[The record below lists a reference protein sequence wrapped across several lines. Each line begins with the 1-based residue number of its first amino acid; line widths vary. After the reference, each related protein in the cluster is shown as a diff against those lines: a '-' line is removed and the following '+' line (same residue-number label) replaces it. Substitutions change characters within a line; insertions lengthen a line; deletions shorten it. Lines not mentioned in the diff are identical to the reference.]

1 MAHRIEEARTQNH
14 IPRQSQTVPVNTLCK
29 SLENYSSEKLLKRL
43 QNDSVKE
50 HVSFLKVDHDKLDA
64 ISFWLVYNS
73 DVSVNNAS
81 AQTYTI
87 GSKYK
92 YQKAALLLRSSIL
105 PAYKDSKSL
114 PWPLTLD
121 DMNLSCDSLLP
132 SDLIRFLSVAMSR
145 KEDTD
150 TSEKMK

>member
-1 MAHRIEEARTQNH
+1 M
-14 IPRQSQTVPVNTLCK
+14 
-29 SLENYSSEKLLKRL
+29 
-43 QNDSVKE
+43 
-50 HVSFLKVDHDKLDA
+50 SFLKVDHDKLGV

-87 GSKYK
+87 SSKYK

-105 PAYKDSKSL
+105 QAYKDSKSL